1 MRKLILTLFLASASL
16 VSFAQSTVKTIRM
29 ATPASAFAGNIP
41 QGTQVVVLSTNLVYT
56 ATTGFASGAHTDV
69 AAAITAN
76 ALITVTDTDT
86 SVYSVIDEVEAG
98 AGVNIGIKVANS
110 QPADG
115 AAVVIVASDFKVYVN
130 GTLLLKSAYTIV
142 ADAGAGSNEAGIE
155 ITTGIYQY
163 DQVSV
168 VYNTIK

>member
-98 AGVNIGIKVANS
+98 TGSNIAISVTPS
-110 QPADG
+110 QTPDG
-115 AAVVIVASDFKVYVN
+115 AAAGSIVASDFKVYVN
-130 GTLLLKSAYTIV
+130 GTLLLKSAYTFSGGIV
-142 ADAGAGSNEAGIE
+142 T
-155 ITTGIYQY
+155 ITTGIYEF

>member
-16 VSFAQSTVKTIRM
+16 VSFAQSTVKTIRV

-41 QGTQVVVLSTNLVYT
+41 EGTQVVVLSTNLVYT

-98 AGVNIGIKVANS
+98 TGSNIAISVTPS
-110 QPADG
+110 LTPDG
-115 AAVVIVASDFKVYVN
+115 AVAGSIVASDFKVYVN
-130 GTLLLKSAYTIV
+130 GTLLLKSAYTFSGGIV
-142 ADAGAGSNEAGIE
+142 T
-155 ITTGIYQY
+155 ITTGIYEF

>member
-41 QGTQVVVLSTNLVYT
+41 QGTQVVVLSTNVVYT
-56 ATTGFASGAHTDV
+56 ATVGIASTTV
-69 AAAITAN
+69 ISAAITSGW
-76 ALITVTDTDT
+76 LVTVTDT

-98 AGVNIGIKVANS
+98 TGSNIAISVTPS
-110 QPADG
+110 LTPDG
-115 AAVVIVASDFKVYVN
+115 AVAGSIVASDFKVYVN
-130 GTLLLKSAYTIV
+130 GTLLLKSAYTFSGGDV
-142 ADAGAGSNEAGIE
+142 T
-155 ITTGIYQY
+155 ITTGIYEF

>member
-1 MRKLILTLFLASASL
+1 MKKLILTLFLASASL
-16 VSFAQSTVKTIRM
+16 VSFAQSSVKTIRM

-41 QGTQVVVLSTNLVYT
+41 QGTQVVVLSTNAVYT
-56 ATTGFASGAHTDV
+56 ATVGFASGAHADV

-76 ALITVTDTDT
+76 ALVTVTDT

-98 AGVNIGIKVANS
+98 TGSNIAISVTPS
-110 QPADG
+110 LTPDG
-115 AAVVIVASDFKVYVN
+115 AAGSIVASDFKVYVN
-130 GTLLLKSAYTIV
+130 GTLLLKSAYTFSGGIV
-142 ADAGAGSNEAGIE
+142 T
-155 ITTGIYQY
+155 ITTGIYEF